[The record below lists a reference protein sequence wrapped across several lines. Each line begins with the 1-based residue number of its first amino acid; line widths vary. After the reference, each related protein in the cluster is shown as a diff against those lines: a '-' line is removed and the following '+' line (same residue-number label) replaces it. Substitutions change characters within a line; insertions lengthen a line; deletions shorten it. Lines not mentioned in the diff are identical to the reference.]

1 MLYKILTVAGLATFE
16 IYAAIPAGFAMSLPS
31 WVIAL
36 ASIVGGIVGAL
47 AATFLGE
54 RVKAWVARYR
64 KPKPPKPIPAK
75 PSLAHR
81 IWDKYGIIGLGI
93 IGTSLIG
100 APLSIAAGVGLN
112 VPLQRLLFWCCIGIV
127 LRCLVLL
134 ILGILL
140 CIYYNTGTRMKTDC
154 TDYTDFIAA
163 YSSFNIHR
171 STFS

>member
-31 WVIAL
+31 WIIAL

-54 RVKAWVARYR
+54 RVKAWLARYR
-64 KPKPPKPIPAK
+64 KPKPPKPASAK

-81 IWDKYGIIGLGI
+81 IWNKYGIIGLGI
-93 IGTSLIG
+93 FGTTLIG

-112 VPLQRLLFWCCIGIV
+112 VPLQRLLFWCCVGIV
-127 LRCLVLL
+127 IRCLAFTYIGHFALH
-134 ILGILL
+134 IL
-140 CIYYNTGTRMKTDC
+140 
-154 TDYTDFIAA
+154 
-163 YSSFNIHR
+163 
-171 STFS
+171 